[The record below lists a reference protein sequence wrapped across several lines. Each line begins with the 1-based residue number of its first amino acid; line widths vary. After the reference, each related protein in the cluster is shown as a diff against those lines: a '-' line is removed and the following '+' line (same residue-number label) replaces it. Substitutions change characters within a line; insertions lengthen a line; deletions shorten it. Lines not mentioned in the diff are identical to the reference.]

1 MARGRQGAQT
11 PVFRP
16 WMPRACWCVVVASA
30 LMAPAAW
37 ADAGDAKDLFDRARE
52 LRLQGDCASALPL
65 FRRAY
70 DAYPAG
76 LGSLRNVA
84 ECEEALGRF
93 GSARHAW
100 LELQHALTTNSAS
113 RYDGWEQDAVQAA
126 ARLAPKLAT
135 LTIEVRAVTESGKP
149 ADATGIDVSF
159 NGERVSPDDVGRPL
173 DRDPGRYVVAAAGPA
188 SSVADKRVVDLGPGE
203 SKRVELRVV
212 VPGPPDRVR
221 STSRVTRERTAA
233 WIAAGVGAASFVGAA
248 IAAVERRS
256 ALDDLTTECNSTTEC
271 PAARNNTV
279 ESARLQATED
289 RGHAAATWV
298 NVLAVVGVVGLSSGV
313 VLYAIGRT
321 RPSQAALLV
330 SPTGLSVVGS
340 Y

>member
-1 MARGRQGAQT
+1 VARARQGAQT

-16 WMPRACWCVVVASA
+16 WMPRACWCVLVASS
-30 LMAPAAW
+30 LMAPAAR
-37 ADAGDAKDLFDRARE
+37 ADVGDAKDLFDRARE

-84 ECEEALGRF
+84 ECEEALGHF

-113 RYDGWEQDAVQAA
+113 KYDGWEQDAVQAA

-135 LTIEVRAVTESGKP
+135 LTIEVQAVTESGQS
-149 ADATGIDVSF
+149 ADGTGIVVTF

-188 SSVADKRVVDLGPGE
+188 SSVAEKRVVDLGPGE

-212 VPGPPDRVR
+212 VPATPDRDR
-221 STSRVTRERTAA
+221 ARVTPVRTAA
-233 WIAAGVGAASFVGAA
+233 WIAAGVGAASFVGAG
-248 IAAVERRS
+248 IAALERRS
-256 ALDDLTTECNSTTEC
+256 ALDDLTTECHSVTEC
-271 PAARNNTV
+271 PAARDNTV
-279 ESARLQATED
+279 ESARVQAIED
-289 RGHAAATWV
+289 RGHTAATWV
-298 NVLAVVGVVGLSSGV
+298 NVLAVVGVIGLSSGV
-313 VLYAIGRT
+313 VLYAMGRS
-321 RPSQAALLV
+321 RPSQAGLLV
-330 SPTGLSVVGS
+330 SPAGLSVVGS

>member
-1 MARGRQGAQT
+1 VARGRQRAQT

-16 WMPRACWCVVVASA
+16 WMPPACWSVVVASS
-30 LMAPAAW
+30 LMAPPAR
-37 ADAGDAKDLFDRARE
+37 ADAGDARDLFDRARE
-52 LRLQGDCASALPL
+52 LRLRGDCASALPL
-65 FRRAY
+65 FHRAY
-70 DAYPAG
+70 DAYPTG

-84 ECEEALGRF
+84 ECEEMLGHF
-93 GSARHAW
+93 GSARRAW
-100 LELQHALTTNSAS
+100 LELQHALITNRAS
-113 RYDGWEQDAVQAA
+113 KYDGWEQDAVEAA

-159 NGERVSPDDVGRPL
+159 NGERVSPDDIGRPL
-173 DRDPGRYVVAAAGPA
+173 DRDPGRYVVVAAGPA
-188 SSVADKRVVDLGPGE
+188 SSVAEERVVVLGPGE

-212 VPGPPDRVR
+212 VPGPADRDR
-221 STSRVTRERTAA
+221 ATSRVTTERTAA

-248 IAAVERRS
+248 IAALERRS

-271 PAARNNTV
+271 PAARNNTAQ
-279 ESARLQATED
+279 SARLQAIED

-298 NVLAVVGVVGLSSGV
+298 NVLAVVGVLGLSSGV
-313 VLYAIGRT
+313 VLYAIGRS
-321 RPSQAALLV
+321 RPSQAALFV
-330 SPTGLSVVGS
+330 SPAGLAVVGS

>member
-16 WMPRACWCVVVASA
+16 WMPRACWCVVVASS
-30 LMAPAAW
+30 LMAPAAR
-37 ADAGDAKDLFDRARE
+37 ADVGDAKDLFDRARE

-84 ECEEALGRF
+84 ECEEALGHF

-100 LELQHALTTNSAS
+100 LELQHALITNSAS
-113 RYDGWEQDAVQAA
+113 KYDGWEQDAVQAA

-135 LTIEVRAVTESGKP
+135 LTIEVQAVTESGKS
-149 ADATGIDVSF
+149 ADGTGIVVTF

-188 SSVADKRVVDLGPGE
+188 SSVAEKRVVDLGPGE

-212 VPGPPDRVR
+212 VPGPPDRDRARGTPV
-221 STSRVTRERTAA
+221 RTAA
-233 WIAAGVGAASFVGAA
+233 WIAAGVGAASFVGAG
-248 IAAVERRS
+248 IAALERRS
-256 ALDDLTTECNSTTEC
+256 ELDDLTTECGSITEC

-279 ESARLQATED
+279 VSARVQATED
-289 RGHAAATWV
+289 SGHTAATWV
-298 NVLAVVGVVGLSSGV
+298 NVLAVVGVIGLSSGV
-313 VLYAIGRT
+313 VLYAMGRS
-321 RPSQAALLV
+321 RPSQAGLLV
-330 SPTGLSVVGS
+330 SPAGLSIVGG